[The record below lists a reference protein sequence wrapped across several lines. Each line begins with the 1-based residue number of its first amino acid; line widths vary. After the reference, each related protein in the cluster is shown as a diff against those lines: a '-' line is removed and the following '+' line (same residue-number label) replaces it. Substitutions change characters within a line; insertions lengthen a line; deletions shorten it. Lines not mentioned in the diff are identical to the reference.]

1 MVQVPTKPLTLEEFL
16 TLPETKPASE
26 FIDGMIIQKPMPQGK
41 HSALQGDLTSA
52 INAALK
58 PSKIGRAYPEL
69 RYTFGGRSVVFGGRS
84 VVPDIAVFRANRIPR
99 DSSGEVANTFSLP
112 PDWTIEILS
121 PDQSQSRVIRN
132 ILHCLSHGTEM
143 GWLLDPEEVCIF
155 VYGADKS
162 VQLFDEPDSVLP
174 VPAFAESVR
183 LTVGE
188 IFGWLQA

>member
-58 PSKIGRAYPEL
+58 PSKIGHAYPEL
-69 RYTFGGRSVVFGGRS
+69 RCTFGGRSI
-84 VVPDIAVFRANRIPR
+84 VPDIAVFRANHIPR

-132 ILHCLSHGTEM
+132 VLHCLTHGAEM

-162 VQLFDEPDSVLP
+162 VQLFDEPDSALP